1 MKYYP
6 LGHTGLNASHL
17 GLGCLTMSG
26 NYGRTDD
33 SASEATIRRA
43 VELGVTLLDTSMSYG
58 IAGHNLKLIGRA
70 LKGLR
75 DKVVI
80 SAKFGSILDDQ
91 GRRLGYDGS
100 PAYVRKACEAMLQY
114 LETDRVDVMCLSR
127 VDPKVPIEETV
138 GAMADL
144 VTAGKLIGVGLSE
157 VSAATLRKSHR
168 IHKLTTL
175 QMEYS
180 LWTRDAEAELIP
192 ACREL
197 GIGFLA
203 YAPLGRG
210 FLAGAFQS
218 ASELPT
224 DERKNLPRFAAENFD
239 HNRRLLDVIDRIARR
254 HDATMAQIALA
265 WLLAQ
270 GEDIFPIPSGARR
283 AHLEENVAA
292 GEITLT
298 RDDLITLDT
307 AFAPGAA
314 RGERYHAQGMTQ
326 VGL

>member
-6 LGHTGLNASHL
+6 LGRTGLTASQL
-17 GLGCLTMSG
+17 GLGCLSMSG
-26 NYGRTDD
+26 NYGARDEA
-33 SASEATIRRA
+33 ASEATLRRA
-43 VELGVTLLDTSMSYG
+43 IELGVTLLDTSMSYG

-75 DKVVI
+75 DKMVI

-100 PAYVRKACEAMLQY
+100 PAYVRKACETMLRY
-114 LETDRVDVMCLSR
+114 LQTDRVDVMCLSR
-127 VDPKVPIEETV
+127 VDPKVPIEATV
-138 GAMADL
+138 GAMAAL
-144 VTAGKLIGVGLSE
+144 VREGKLHGIGLSE
-157 VSAATLRKSHR
+157 VSTATLRKSHR
-168 IHKLTTL
+168 IHALTTL

-192 ACREL
+192 TCREL

-210 FLAGAFQS
+210 FLAGAFRN
-218 ASELPT
+218 AAELPN
-224 DERKNLPRFAAENFD
+224 DERRNLPRFAPENFD
-239 HNRRLLDVIDRIARR
+239 HNARLLNAVDRIARR
-254 HDATMAQIALA
+254 HDATKAQIAIA
-265 WLLAQ
+265 WLLTQ

-283 AHLEENVAA
+283 AHLEENIAA
-292 GEITLT
+292 AEIVLS
-298 RDDLITLDT
+298 RDDIAALDR
-307 AFAPGAA
+307 AFGPGAA
-314 RGERYHAQGMTQ
+314 RGERYHALGMTQ

>member
-1 MKYYP
+1 MRNVP
-6 LGHTGLNASHL
+6 LARGGPAVSRL

-26 NYGRTDD
+26 NYGARDD
-33 SASEATIRRA
+33 AASEATLRRA
-43 VELGVTLLDTSMSYG
+43 INIGVTLLDTSMSYG

-75 DKVVI
+75 DKVTI

-114 LETDRVDVMCLSR
+114 LQTDRVDVMCLSR
-127 VDPKVPIEETV
+127 VDPKVPIEDTV
-138 GAMADL
+138 GAMAAL
-144 VTAGKLIGVGLSE
+144 VKEGKLVGIGLSE

-168 IHKLTTL
+168 IHKLATL

-218 ASELPT
+218 PAELPG
-224 DERKNLPRFAAENFD
+224 DERKSLPRFAPENFD
-239 HNRRLLDVIDRIARR
+239 HNARLVDAIDRVARR
-254 HDATMAQIALA
+254 HDASKAQIALA

-270 GEDIFPIPSGARR
+270 GDHIFPIPSGAKR

-292 GEITLT
+292 ADIALSGED
-298 RDDLITLDT
+298 RSALD
-307 AFAPGAA
+307 AVFRPGAA
-314 RGERYHAQGMTQ
+314 RGERYHALGMTQ